1 MEELES
7 SLAMAIERERERER
21 NGENNYILKGFRAGN
36 QVMGKNLGKI
46 STCKYKTNATLI
58 KKNSTLLIC

>member
-7 SLAMAIERERERER
+7 SLAMAVEKERER
-21 NGENNYILKGFRAGN
+21 NGENNYILRGFRAGN

-58 KKNSTLLIC
+58 KKNSTSLIC